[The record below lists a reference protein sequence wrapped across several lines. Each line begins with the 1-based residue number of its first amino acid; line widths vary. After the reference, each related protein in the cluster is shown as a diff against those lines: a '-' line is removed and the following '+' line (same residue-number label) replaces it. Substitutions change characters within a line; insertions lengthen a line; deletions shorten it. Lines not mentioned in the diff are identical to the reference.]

1 MDWRIDWTEPALAD
15 LASIVRFIA
24 QDNREAAERVGYRI
38 VDHVGILKRFPE
50 IGPIFRRRRT
60 GNVRQIIC
68 RPFKIYYRVRAETRL
83 VEILHFW
90 HPSRQDP
97 PDI

>member
-50 IGPIFRRRRT
+50 IGPIFRRRQTRQCST
-60 GNVRQIIC
+60 NYLPPIQDLLSRSHGNATC
-68 RPFKIYYRVRAETRL
+68 
-83 VEILHFW
+83 
-90 HPSRQDP
+90 
-97 PDI
+97 